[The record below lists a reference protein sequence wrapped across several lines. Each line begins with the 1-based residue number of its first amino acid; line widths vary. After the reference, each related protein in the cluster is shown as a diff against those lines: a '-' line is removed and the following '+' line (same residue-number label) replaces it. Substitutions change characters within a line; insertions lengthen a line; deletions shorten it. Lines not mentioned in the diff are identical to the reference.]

1 LKHWTPFLTRFE
13 RGRIYCTNLQIWP
26 ATAAINGNLTMDL
39 WIQPCAKCADLYG
52 KPSTEAPH
60 HELTLNGSGAA
71 GASRIEQHYTC
82 DRCRAA
88 FVRVLA
94 GPPTRQIWMLLNAS
108 QH

>member
-1 LKHWTPFLTRFE
+1 
-13 RGRIYCTNLQIWP
+13 
-26 ATAAINGNLTMDL
+26 MDL

-60 HELTLNGSGAA
+60 QELTLKGSGAA
-71 GASRIEQHYTC
+71 GESRVEQHYTC

-94 GPPTRQIWMLLNAS
+94 GPPTRQIWMLLNAG